1 MRFCKL
7 MGLALLLS
15 LGGCGGEQ
23 GGSGAEPSKP
33 LLTAATLGEQTL
45 RSNDEWLA
53 MAPYATADMK
63 KGEQQAMLCMACH
76 SLQSGG
82 ATMIGP
88 NLYGF
93 FGSKVASREDFSYT
107 AALNEADF
115 YWTPRA
121 LDAWL
126 EQPAKFLPGNMM
138 SFPGVRK
145 QQDRDNL
152 IAYLLE
158 VTGE

>member
-1 MRFCKL
+1 MRFCKVV
-7 MGLALLLS
+7 GLALLLI
-15 LGGCGGEQ
+15 LGGCGGGTEDA
-23 GGSGAEPSKP
+23 GAQRAQ

-45 RSNDEWLA
+45 LGNSEWLA
-53 MAPYATADMK
+53 LPPYADADPER
-63 KGEQQAMLCMACH
+63 GEQQAMLCMACH
-76 SLQSGG
+76 SLGAGG
-82 ATMIGP
+82 KTMIGP

-93 FGSKVASREDFSYT
+93 FGSKVGSRADFSYT

-138 SFPGVRK
+138 SFPGVRE
-145 QQDRDNL
+145 QQDRDDL

-158 VTGE
+158 VTAE

>member
-1 MRFCKL
+1 MRFGNLKVL
-7 MGLALLLS
+7 TLLLL

-23 GGSGAEPSKP
+23 GGSGAEPAKP
-33 LLTAATLGEQTL
+33 LLTAATLGEQTV

-53 MAPYATADMK
+53 MAPYATADAK
-63 KGEQQAMLCMACH
+63 RGEQQAMLCMACH

-93 FGSKVASREDFSYT
+93 FGSKAWYRKDFSYT
-107 AALNEADF
+107 AAFNEADF

-126 EQPAKFLPGNMM
+126 EHPAKFLPGNMM
-138 SFPGVRK
+138 SFPGIRK
-145 QQDRDNL
+145 QQDRDDL

>member
-1 MRFCKL
+1 MRFCKM
-7 MGLALLLS
+7 MGLALLLAV
-15 LGGCGGEQ
+15 GGCGG
-23 GGSGAEPSKP
+23 GSDDAGAEPARV
-33 LLTAATLGEQTL
+33 LLTAATLGEQTVL
-45 RSNDEWLA
+45 SNAEWLA
-53 MAPYATADMK
+53 MPPYQNADPK
-63 KGEQQAMLCMACH
+63 RGEQQAMLCMACH
-76 SLQSGG
+76 SLGAGG
-82 ATMIGP
+82 NSMIGP

-93 FGSKVASREDFSYT
+93 FGSKVASRANFSYT

-138 SFPGVRK
+138 SFPGVRE
-145 QQDRDNL
+145 QQDRDDL

-158 VTGE
+158 VTAE